1 LQAVLLAEVAA
12 DAVFAWWKG
21 SEDVFLC
28 VAEVL
33 VVDVQCAA
41 LVAHGCVLAAGD
53 AVDFDV
59 HDFFFLDLRFT
70 IYDRY
75 INQRDSTDLRQ
86 IFSHTEF
93 TEITDNQNIN
103 RIFSIRDYSALHL
116 GLCP

>member
-59 HDFFFLDLRFT
+59 HDFFTINDLRLTINDLRFT
-70 IYDRY
+70 IDISINEIQQILDRFFFAH
-75 INQRDSTDLRQ
+75 RL
-86 IFSHTEF
+86 
-93 TEITDNQNIN
+93 
-103 RIFSIRDYSALHL
+103 L
-116 GLCP
+116 